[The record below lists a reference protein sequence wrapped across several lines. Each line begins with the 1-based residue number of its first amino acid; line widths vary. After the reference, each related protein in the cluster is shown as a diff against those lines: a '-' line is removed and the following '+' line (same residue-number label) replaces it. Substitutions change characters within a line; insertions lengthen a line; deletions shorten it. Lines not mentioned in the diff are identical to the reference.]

1 MAGYSVFEI
10 QKAMDTILIADA
22 TLLALLGTG
31 DALSIYD
38 NPGQVDESNVKYP
51 YVIYGDIS
59 MTPFDT
65 KTNNGTEALINIEA
79 YSRSGDK
86 KEVLDI
92 NKRLHELL
100 HNANLVVENNHF
112 ILCQVDSSPAA
123 ASIVDTD
130 ELILYRGIIRFRVL
144 TDEV

>member
-10 QKAMDTILIADA
+10 QKAIDTILIADS

-31 DALSIYD
+31 DADSIYD
-38 NPGQVDESNVKYP
+38 NPGQVDEINVKYP

-79 YSRSGDK
+79 WSQSGDK
-86 KEVLDI
+86 KEVLGI
-92 NKRLHELL
+92 IERLHTLL
-100 HNANLVVENNHF
+100 HNVNLIVENNNF
-112 ILCQVDSSPAA
+112 VLCQMDGSPSPVNVA
-123 ASIVDTD
+123 DTD
-130 ELILYRGIIRFRVL
+130 ELIVYRGIIRFRVL